1 MPGPDVV
8 QAVRGIAAKA
18 SIAGSFICAS
28 AKSVN
33 NKDICYT
40 NMTTAQA
47 GQKICFFPKGSG

>member
-1 MPGPDVV
+1 MPGPEVV

-28 AKSVN
+28 AKPVN

-47 GQKICFFPKGSG
+47 GQKSLLLP